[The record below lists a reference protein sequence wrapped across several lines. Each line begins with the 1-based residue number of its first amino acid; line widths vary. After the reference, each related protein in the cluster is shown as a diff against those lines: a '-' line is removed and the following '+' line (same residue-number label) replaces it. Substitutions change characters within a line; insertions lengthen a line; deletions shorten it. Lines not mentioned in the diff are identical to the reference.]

1 MLKEVQREQTLVSSV
16 QKEWNQVQE
25 EEEEEE
31 GISCQL
37 LLSSLSFFF
46 GSKQFSR
53 FLGFTQWTMK
63 NVAREIW
70 QGKFSYPID
79 HKHSL

>member
-1 MLKEVQREQTLVSSV
+1 MLKEVQREQTLVNSV
-16 QKEWNQVQE
+16 QKEWNQVQQ

-31 GISCQL
+31 GICCQL
-37 LLSSLSFFF
+37 LLSSLLFF

-53 FLGFTQWTMK
+53 FSGFTQRTMK

>member
-1 MLKEVQREQTLVSSV
+1 MLKEVQRDQTLVSSV

-37 LLSSLSFFF
+37 LLFFSFLF
-46 GSKQFSR
+46 GQQAIF
-53 FLGFTQWTMK
+53 
-63 NVAREIW
+63 
-70 QGKFSYPID
+70 
-79 HKHSL
+79 

>member
-25 EEEEEE
+25 EEEEE

-37 LLSSLSFFF
+37 LLSSLFYL
-46 GSKQFSR
+46 GSKQFFR

-70 QGKFSYPID
+70 QGEFSYPID